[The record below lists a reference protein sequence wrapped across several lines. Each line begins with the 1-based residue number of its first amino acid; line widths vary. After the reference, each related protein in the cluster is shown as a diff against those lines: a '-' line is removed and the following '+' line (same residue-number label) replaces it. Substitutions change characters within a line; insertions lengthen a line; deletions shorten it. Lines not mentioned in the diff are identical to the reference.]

1 MNDWRKQIFEIVET
15 DSHSLISKIY
25 DWAMLVFIV
34 ISLIPLAF
42 REQTASLIWLD
53 RISVSIFIIDYL
65 LRWITADYKLSNSP
79 KWKAFLLYPITPFAI
94 VDLLSI
100 LPSFSL
106 STTTHLPIN
115 LEPNYIPHT
124 KLI

>member
-1 MNDWRKQIFEIVET
+1 MSIWRK
-15 DSHSLISKIY
+15 
-25 DWAMLVFIV
+25 

-79 KWKAFLLYPITPFAI
+79 K
-94 VDLLSI
+94 
-100 LPSFSL
+100 
-106 STTTHLPIN
+106 
-115 LEPNYIPHT
+115 
-124 KLI
+124 